1 MENESVVDAMSSE
14 ISEAVMDTLEE
25 AMSIEETEPNRHE
38 RITAAIDAQNTQ
50 NALNEYK
57 QKTGKRFRMTKE
69 QKQRGLS
76 REEAFEEFLDKL
88 DEELNS

>member
-1 MENESVVDAMSSE
+1 MEKESVVDAMSSE